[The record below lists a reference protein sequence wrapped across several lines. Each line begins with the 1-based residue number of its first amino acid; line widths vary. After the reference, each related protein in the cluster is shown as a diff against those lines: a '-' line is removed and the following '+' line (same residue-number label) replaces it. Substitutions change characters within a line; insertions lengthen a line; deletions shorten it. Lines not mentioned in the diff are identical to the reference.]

1 MELRVIDFEIL
12 TRNFKI
18 YVDGYKDIES
28 EKRKMIDSIQPSKK
42 EIEDIIR
49 RSQSGLIVDE
59 STQRRDMDRYKNL
72 QDGLMAKD
80 QEFKKSLKDMMDNL
94 NTVVYDKLSEIIN
107 NWSVKNNIDIV
118 MGKMEVIFNTDKLDA
133 TNDILDLIK
142 ELGLYYEQE
151 EPSLISESL

>member
-1 MELRVIDFEIL
+1 MELRVIDFEVL

-118 MGKMEVIFNTDKLDA
+118 MGKMEIIFNTDKLDA

-142 ELGLYYEQE
+142 ELDLYYEQE
-151 EPSLISESL
+151 EPSLISENL

>member
-59 STQRRDMDRYKNL
+59 STQRRDMDRYKAL

-142 ELGLYYEQE
+142 ELDLYYEQE
-151 EPSLISESL
+151 EPSLIGESL